1 MKKYALPV
9 IALSTSV
16 LAIMGTHSPNL
27 SNQLSGAM
35 FLPASASSAKNLMA
49 SAKTGTSENL
59 TPEQLDTL
67 LEELSE
73 QGFDQNSY
81 GLYLI
86 HSAKNN
92 NLAHVR
98 IMLSLNADVN
108 TTDAHGD
115 NALIWAAHN
124 GHTDIVRFL
133 VTVENINLDYVDNDG
148 CSALRWAE
156 QRGHTECA
164 EILRRA
170 GAHSI
175 QRTSEAAAALSQ
187 EEAATRLQLLGIS
200 PNAYNAAICS
210 ATDESNNNLLRY
222 LIIAGADVNSVAD
235 DGFTPITN
243 VCLYGN
249 TDGLRLL
256 LAAPGID
263 INRPNGNGDTAV
275 IWAAVKGNTDCLR
288 LLLNTPG
295 IDINH
300 IDNDGKTAYLWAIE
314 NGHEACA
321 ELLRA
326 AGGFTS
332 DNRNT
337 ARPDAADSN
346 TPQERLLAMGI
357 TPNRYNQAICIATD
371 NKNNGLLSL
380 LIAAGA
386 DVNTDT
392 YDGWTPLTNCCM
404 YENVEGVRIL
414 LAAPGI
420 DVNKPNRIGDTA
432 IIWAAVRGNATC
444 LRMLMDMPG
453 IDINFID
460 SDGRTALDW
469 AQQKGHNTCA
479 RMLRQAGAKTAA
491 QLRRH

>member
-1 MKKYALPV
+1 MKKYTLPA
-9 IALSTSV
+9 IAITSV
-16 LAIMGTHSPNL
+16 LATIGVHSPNL

-35 FLPASASSAKNLMA
+35 FLPASSTSAKNLMA
-49 SAKTGTSENL
+49 SANTEATENL
-59 TPEQLDTL
+59 TPQQFEAL
-67 LEELSE
+67 LEEMSE

-86 HSAKNN
+86 HSAKSN

-108 TTDAHGD
+108 TTDVHGD

-133 VTVENINLDYVDNDG
+133 VTVENIDLDYVDKSG
-148 CSALRWAE
+148 YSALRWAE
-156 QRGHTECA
+156 LRRHTECA

-175 QRTSEAAAALSQ
+175 QRAPEAPAALSQ

-371 NKNNGLLSL
+371 NKNNELLSL